1 LDPLD
6 FSSLAALS
14 ISALLLTLLWA
25 RRRGD
30 MAAKVPAEPLDTV
43 QSWPPQAV
51 RVLTLPERKAYDLL
65 RRALPGRL
73 VLAQVPL
80 ARFLSV
86 PTRHSYSDWLT
97 RVGRLS
103 VDLLV
108 CDHSSR
114 VIAAIDIRTADESS
128 RAQRR
133 HARMAQVLK
142 AAQIDVL
149 SWHADALPSPSEV
162 RTQFMR
168 HGALDMPADAA
179 AEAVPTGPGGK
190 RMLPVAEILEVLNEG
205 DEAAASASAPFDPV
219 SSAYFDDLDA
229 IPQSGTRR

>member
-1 LDPLD
+1 
-6 FSSLAALS
+6 
-14 ISALLLTLLWA
+14 
-25 RRRGD
+25 
-30 MAAKVPAEPLDTV
+30 
-43 QSWPPQAV
+43 
-51 RVLTLPERKAYDLL
+51 
-65 RRALPGRL
+65 
-73 VLAQVPL
+73 
-80 ARFLSV
+80 
-86 PTRHSYSDWLT
+86 
-97 RVGRLS
+97 
-103 VDLLV
+103 
-108 CDHSSR
+108 
-114 VIAAIDIRTADESS
+114 
-128 RAQRR
+128 
-133 HARMAQVLK
+133 MAQVLK